1 MVYKSVKYGF
11 YSYHLC
17 FRFKY
22 VSYAKAFVK
31 ENHKI
36 KIMVPY
42 THF

>member
-1 MVYKSVKYGF
+1 MVYKDVKYGF

-22 VSYAKAFVK
+22 ASYAKAFVK

-36 KIMVPY
+36 KIIVPY

>member
-1 MVYKSVKYGF
+1 MVSIPN
-11 YSYHLC
+11 HLY
-17 FRFKY
+17 FRFIY